1 MAFHLQKGAIKEM
14 ERGFSCVILMDK
26 DRFRLKE
33 EILYSEGSEA
43 LAQAAQRS
51 CGCPIPVGVQGQL
64 GMGPGQ
70 SELVGGRRLFC

>member
-26 DRFRLKE
+26 DRFRLNE

-51 CGCPIPVGVQGQL
+51 CGCPIPGGVQGQL

-70 SELVGGRRLFC
+70 PELVGGRRLFC